1 MKYFEGHKIRAIVA
15 IIAKFIEAVFELL
28 IPLYMAKL
36 IDVGISQ
43 NDMSVVYSS
52 VIWMVVLTFLGYGF
66 ALVCQYNASVV
77 SQLVGGRIRSDL
89 VQHELKLSTDQVED
103 FSSSVLTNR
112 VTTDVIF
119 VQDMIARVIR
129 LGVRAP
135 FLIVGTVGALMFI
148 NKRLALILIVAI
160 PVFVG
165 VILFFMLKTMKAHD
179 RATTSLDRVSLRISE
194 LLSGSRIIRA
204 FSKQKQFDETFE
216 SDNNELYQAQERVGV
231 LSTLANPFTTLMMNL
246 LMILLIYVSGLEIS
260 IGNMTQGQ
268 TIAIINYCNQLLIT
282 LIVGMNL
289 IMIISRG
296 MTSWKRVNLVLD
308 TKPSIEIKGVKE
320 TPTTYDLA
328 FNNVSF
334 SFPNEKRKVL
344 NGLNFNLKQ
353 GEVLGIIGLTGSGK
367 STLLRLI
374 PRFLEI
380 NEGMIT
386 INGEDIKD
394 YDIESLRNSIG
405 YVPQKA
411 QFLRGSLENNISM
424 KNNVDAQAALIDA
437 QGQDILEKGLDHL
450 IEESAKNL
458 SGGQK
463 QRVNI
468 ARALA
473 KEPSLLLLDDSF
485 SALDALTTSRL
496 QKVLKEKYSNTSQ
509 IIVSQRTSSVMH
521 ADWILVLDQG
531 RIVSEGRHE
540 TLLKEND
547 IYRRIHMLQQEGGDV
562 V

>member
-216 SDNNELYQAQERVGV
+216 IGRASCRERV
-231 LSTLANPFTTLMMNL
+231 
-246 LMILLIYVSGLEIS
+246 
-260 IGNMTQGQ
+260 
-268 TIAIINYCNQLLIT
+268 
-282 LIVGMNL
+282 
-289 IMIISRG
+289 
-296 MTSWKRVNLVLD
+296 
-308 TKPSIEIKGVKE
+308 
-320 TPTTYDLA
+320 
-328 FNNVSF
+328 
-334 SFPNEKRKVL
+334 
-344 NGLNFNLKQ
+344 
-353 GEVLGIIGLTGSGK
+353 
-367 STLLRLI
+367 
-374 PRFLEI
+374 
-380 NEGMIT
+380 
-386 INGEDIKD
+386 
-394 YDIESLRNSIG
+394 
-405 YVPQKA
+405 
-411 QFLRGSLENNISM
+411 
-424 KNNVDAQAALIDA
+424 
-437 QGQDILEKGLDHL
+437 
-450 IEESAKNL
+450 
-458 SGGQK
+458 
-463 QRVNI
+463 
-468 ARALA
+468 
-473 KEPSLLLLDDSF
+473 
-485 SALDALTTSRL
+485 
-496 QKVLKEKYSNTSQ
+496 
-509 IIVSQRTSSVMH
+509 
-521 ADWILVLDQG
+521 
-531 RIVSEGRHE
+531 
-540 TLLKEND
+540 
-547 IYRRIHMLQQEGGDV
+547 
-562 V
+562 